1 LAAGAVA
8 CVLLAGCGGNQV
20 RIPSYDVAPAVRT
33 ACKALLDALP
43 AEVAGLK
50 RRTTEGSDLGT
61 AWGDPAIV
69 LRCGVGVPKEFGKL
83 SSCQRANGVDWF
95 VPDRI
100 IEDQR
105 DDVLMTTVGRS
116 VDVEVRV
123 PAKYRPSLA
132 PMTDLAPA
140 IKAHTT
146 VVKPCQ

>member
-1 LAAGAVA
+1 MCAVLGATLAA
-8 CVLLAGCGGNQV
+8 CGGNEV
-20 RIPSYDVAPAVRT
+20 DVPSYDVAPSVRT
-33 ACKALLDALP
+33 ACQKLLAALP
-43 AEVAGLK
+43 DEVADQK
-50 RRTTEGSDLGT
+50 RRTTEGSDLAT

-69 LRCGVGVPKEFGKL
+69 LRCGVGLPEEFGPL

-105 DDVLMTTVGRS
+105 ADVVMTTVGRS
-116 VDVEVRV
+116 VNVEVRV

-140 IKAHTT
+140 LTASTT
-146 VVKPCQ
+146 VVKACQ